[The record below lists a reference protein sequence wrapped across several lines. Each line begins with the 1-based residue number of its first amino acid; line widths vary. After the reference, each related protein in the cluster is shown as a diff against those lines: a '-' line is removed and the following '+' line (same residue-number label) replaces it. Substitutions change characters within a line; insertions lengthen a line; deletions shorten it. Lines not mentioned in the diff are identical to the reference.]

1 MAGAKE
7 TPRQRMIG
15 MMYLVLTA
23 MLALQ
28 VSSALID
35 KFILLNRSL
44 ESANGT
50 SSITNQQSVKGIKD
64 KAAES
69 GNLYADVVQKAD
81 AVRKLSVD
89 MYNEL
94 DALKSEIVQKG
105 GGYDEQGNLK
115 EPKEEEQVAVLMVGN
130 NRTGKAYALKD
141 RLNKFVVDLQKFAD
155 PGTQFAP
162 LALDAKDDP
171 VTSRDPEQRR
181 KDFAELNFA
190 QTPIP
195 AALSVLSQKQS
206 EILRY
211 ENTVLDQLA
220 AKVGLKEIKFDK
232 IFPVVSAKSNT
243 VVAGMKYEAEMYVAA
258 TSNAITPRMSFNG
271 AAVPIK
277 DGRGQIQFIA
287 QGGAYG
293 PDGLAKKS
301 YTATINYPDP
311 SGQMKTFTVTGEY
324 FVAKPSYSIQSASL
338 PALYLG
344 CANRLQFVSPQM
356 GAMWNP
362 SFNAEGAETIAGGQG
377 KVTVVPSSRTVSLN
391 VVNMGTTLGTEKFNV
406 RRVPAP
412 KLVAYGNGSQL
423 DTRKGAGASQL
434 RVLEV
439 KAVADEDFAASNPE
453 DAKFRISDA
462 QISLARG
469 QKRVAGPVSLGN
481 ISSMAAT
488 AQAGDRYVIE
498 VKGYQRQ
505 NFQGKVSSTALNEII
520 TIPLY

>member
-35 KFILLNRSL
+35 KFVLLNRSL
-44 ESANGT
+44 EAANSTASA
-50 SSITNQQSVKGIKD
+50 TNQQSVKGIKD

-69 GNLYADVVQKAD
+69 GNLYADVMAKAD
-81 AVRKLSVD
+81 AVRKISSAI
-89 MYNEL
+89 YNDL
-94 DALKSEIVQKG
+94 DALKMQLIEAG
-105 GGYDEQGNLK
+105 GGYDNQGNLVN
-115 EPKEEEQVAVLMVGN
+115 PKEEDKVAILMVGTN
-130 NRTGKAYALKD
+130 DDGKAYELKNK
-141 RLNKFVVDLQKFAD
+141 LNKYVTDLQAYAD
-155 PGTQFAP
+155 KGTQFGP

-171 VTSRDPEQRR
+171 ITSKSSEQRN

-190 QTPIP
+190 QTPVP
-195 AALSVLSQKQS
+195 AALAVLSQKQS
-206 EILRY
+206 EVLRY

-232 IFPVVSAKSNT
+232 IFPVISAKSST

-258 TSNAITPRMSFNG
+258 TSSAITPRMSFNG
-271 AAVPIK
+271 AAVPMK
-277 DGRGQIQFIA
+277 DGRGQIQFTA

-301 YTATINYPDP
+301 YTATVNYPDP
-311 SGQMKTFTVTGEY
+311 TGAMKTFTVTGEY

-338 PALYLG
+338 PPLYLG

-362 SFNAEGAETIAGGQG
+362 SFNAQGAETIAGGQG
-377 KVTVVPSSRTVSLN
+377 KVTIVPNNRQVSLN
-391 VVNMGTTLGTEKFNV
+391 VVNMGNTLGTEKFNV

-412 KLVAYGNGSQL
+412 QLVPYGNGAKL
-423 DTRKGAGASQL
+423 DVRKGIGASQL

-439 KAVADEDFAASNPE
+439 RAIADEDFAASNPE
-453 DAKFRISDA
+453 DAKFRVSDV

-469 QKRVAGPVSLGN
+469 SKRVAGPVSQGN
-481 ISSMAAT
+481 IASLAAT
-488 AQAGDRYVIE
+488 AQPGDRYVIE

-505 NFQGKVSSTALNEII
+505 NFQGKVSTTTINEPITVPLN
-520 TIPLY
+520 